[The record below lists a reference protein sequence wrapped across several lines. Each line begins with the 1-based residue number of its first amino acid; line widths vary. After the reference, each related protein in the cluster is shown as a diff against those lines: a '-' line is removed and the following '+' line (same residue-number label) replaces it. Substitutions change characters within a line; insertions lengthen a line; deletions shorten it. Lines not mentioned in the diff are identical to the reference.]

1 MKPEQH
7 GMPNNAEGWQVLWE
21 RTGSQIIQQKQNTK
35 NIGKYFP
42 PKGEV
47 QPERELLWV

>member
-7 GMPNNAEGWQVLWE
+7 GMPNSAEGWQVLWE

-47 QPERELLWV
+47 QPE